1 MPALKKARAI
11 APGARIAVAAPAGG
25 VDPLCLEA
33 GVQSLRKLGFEPVL
47 GEGVTDRLG
56 YLAGTDERRAAELT
70 GFVEDPEIAA
80 IVCARGGYGSVRI
93 LDRLD
98 PAVFRR
104 ARKPLVG
111 YSDITTLLLWQ
122 QRRAGLMGIH
132 GPMLERA
139 EGIPSEA
146 GRALVRA
153 LTGTGAPV
161 RLEGR
166 SLLSGWAEGRLTGGS
181 LTLVTASLG
190 TPWEIDT
197 RGAILMLEE
206 VSEPPYRIDRQL
218 QQLRAAGK
226 LDAVVGVGLG
236 EMVNCGDERHP
247 EPDLESILKEILA
260 PLGVP
265 VVSQLPFGHGGTNFC
280 WPVGARAALDGDR
293 GELELLDSAVAAR

>member
-25 VDPLCLEA
+25 VDRECLEA
-33 GVQSLRKLGFEPVL
+33 GVRSLEKLGFEPVL
-47 GEGVTDRLG
+47 GEGITERLG

-80 IVCARGGYGSVRI
+80 IVCARGGYGSARI

-111 YSDITTLLLWQ
+111 YSDITTMLLWQ

-132 GPMLERA
+132 GPMLERKG
-139 EGIPSEA
+139 GIPAEA

-166 SLLSGWAEGRLTGGS
+166 SLVPGWAEGRLTGGS

-190 TPWEIDT
+190 TPWEVDT

-247 EPDLESILKEILA
+247 EPDLKSILKEILA